1 MNELSLAQEERLYLL
16 IEECGEVIQAAS
28 KILRHGYN
36 SYHPDH
42 PSRTNKDDLINELHD
57 LLATIEILEDAKDVV
72 NLGDDTAQAINKK
85 IRWTH
90 YQKDS
95 YMTNG

>member
-1 MNELSLAQEERLYLL
+1 MNELSPAEEERLYLL
-16 IEECGEVIQAAS
+16 IEECGEVVQAAT

-36 SYHPDH
+36 SYHPER
-42 PSRTNKDDLINELHD
+42 PLVTNKDELVNELHD
-57 LLATIEILEDAKDVV
+57 LLATIEILEDAKDVRTNGVDLLHAV
-72 NLGDDTAQAINKK
+72 NRK
-85 IRWTH
+85 IKWTH